1 MKKEDWPAQNPSVV
15 IAVEDIKASMKDVT
29 KAGGKVLGDP
39 MEIPGV
45 GQYEAQA
52 IGNLDVPPIL
62 VGAMFTAF
70 FVVLFSALSDIVYAV
85 LDPRIRL
92 TG

>member
-1 MKKEDWPAQNPSVV
+1 
-15 IAVEDIKASMKDVT
+15 
-29 KAGGKVLGDP
+29 
-39 MEIPGV
+39 V
-45 GQYEAQA
+45 GT
-52 IGNLDVPPIL
+52 L
-62 VGAMFTAF
+62 FTAF

>member
-1 MKKEDWPAQNPSVV
+1 
-15 IAVEDIKASMKDVT
+15 
-29 KAGGKVLGDP
+29 
-39 MEIPGV
+39 
-45 GQYEAQA
+45 
-52 IGNLDVPPIL
+52 
-62 VGAMFTAF
+62 MFTAF